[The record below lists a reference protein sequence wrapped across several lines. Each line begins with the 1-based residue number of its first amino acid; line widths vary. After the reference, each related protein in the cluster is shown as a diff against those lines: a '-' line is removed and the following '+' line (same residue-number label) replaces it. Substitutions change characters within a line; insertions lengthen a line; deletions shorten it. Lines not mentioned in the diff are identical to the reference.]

1 MRTNPLRRY
10 LLSLF
15 SATVPM
21 LGSVHAQNL
30 TQSGFTSVITPQFMA
45 SGTSSRMPVMFRA
58 TVSGL
63 SASTTYRYF
72 AQGATNSSATGAT
85 IDFGTANSGAGN
97 PLLISASGSTYTY
110 TTGPSLTSAGNY
122 ETFTTDASGNY
133 TGWFGFVNSGNGRFT
148 AGNLVFPS
156 LTIGNSSGTL
166 LSRRA
171 LDVSIKVLAFSA
183 SAGANNGSFL
193 RSTSSGTAK
202 NLAVVYENTAG
213 TGRPL
218 AITPIESI
226 ATSIASVPAA
236 YTTTAGT
243 WNVIIPNNNANG
255 VRRIEQRSVSN
266 NTLVGFSTD
275 ADGSWPTGPINTVN
289 PTNNT
294 TALVIAGAD
303 APLVSTPSITGAATA
318 SAFTTTYGT
327 ASSAQTFAISGS
339 SLAASLVATAPSG
352 FEVSAD
358 GSAFGS
364 TASFAQT
371 GGNASGTL
379 SIRLSGSAPVTGSYD
394 SQNITLT
401 STGATTV
408 NIATA
413 ASGNS
418 VSAKALTVTANN
430 ATKLFGATLTGGAG
444 STAFGS
450 SGLVGSET
458 IGSVTISYGA
468 GASSGDAAGTYAGA
482 ITPSAAVGGS
492 FISSN
497 YSITYVAGDLTVS
510 AAPTISTS
518 GTLSAVSTTYGT
530 ASTSPTSFLVS
541 GGNLTGDLSVTPP
554 AGFEVSTSSGSGYS
568 GSLSLTASG
577 GTVSSTTIYVRL
589 SANAAAASYSG
600 DIGISGG
607 GATTQTVAT
616 ASSTVAPKNLTI
628 TGLAGVNREYDASL
642 NATLSGT
649 AVYAGLENSESFS
662 VAGIPV
668 ASFATKT
675 VGTAK
680 PITVIGYEAP
690 SANYTVTQPTGLTA
704 DVTAKA
710 LTIASPSVTSR
721 PYNGTLAATITGT
734 LDGVISPDAVTLVG
748 TGSFADANVANA
760 IAVTSTS
767 TLAGADSA
775 NYSLSQ
781 PIGLTGDI
789 TQAAQTITFAA
800 LPGKSIG
807 DAPFALTATATS
819 GLAVGYSSSNPSV
832 ATIAGSTVT
841 VTGIGTTTI
850 SANQA
855 GDANYSAATQVDQVL
870 TVSAGPTVLAVGDLA
885 IIGVNSANPDKFAV
899 VLLKDITAS
908 TVINFTD
915 NGFDSATTGRTGEG
929 FLTFTAP
936 TALSAGTVL
945 SWNNGMT
952 ITGTGWSSNAPT
964 SFAFNGSGD
973 QLFAFQGNTANWA
986 SQSGVTVLCGINY
999 GVALTTG
1006 TAAAA
1011 TTYQP
1016 NASILPSSAFLNL
1029 PSTSATNNYFAN
1041 GSTAVASVTL
1051 ADSKSALF
1059 ALFETSSKW
1068 FTSTSA
1074 VSFPTYSITFKTP
1087 QTISFGTL
1095 ADKTFGDA
1103 DFALSATASSGLS
1116 VSYASSNPS
1125 VATISGNTVQI
1136 VGAGTTTITASQ
1148 SGDATYGAAVDVP
1161 QTFTVGKANQTITG
1175 LAATDSKTY
1184 GDSTYSPSA
1193 SSTSGLSVAYA
1204 SSNTSVATVSG
1215 NIISIVGAGTTTI
1228 TASQAGDSNYNP
1240 ATSVDQSL
1248 TVVPKALTITASDAI
1263 KPFGTTWTGG
1273 SGSTAFTSSGLV
1285 GVETIGSVT
1294 ITYGSGAA
1302 AGDTPATYADTITA
1316 SDAVGGTFT
1325 ASNYSITYVP
1335 GDLTV
1340 SAAPSINTLGSLSPV
1355 NSIYGSPSSSPT
1367 SFSVSGAN
1375 LTGSLSV
1382 AAPTG
1387 FEVSTSIGSGYST
1400 SLALTATSGT
1410 VSSTPIYVRLSAT
1423 SAAATYSGN
1432 VTISGGGATSQ
1443 TVATASSTVAPKEL
1457 TITGLS
1463 GVSRVYDGSLA
1474 ATLTGTASY
1483 VGLEN
1488 SESFSVAG
1496 TPVAS
1501 FVTRT
1506 IGTAKALTVSGYAA
1520 PSANYTVTQPT
1531 GLTADITEK
1540 ALTLTSAAV
1549 TSRPYNATLNATV
1562 TGTLDGI
1569 VSPDVVTLVGTGT
1582 FADANV
1588 GTGIAVTSTSTLS
1601 GADSANYT
1609 LTQPTGLSGD
1619 ITQASQTITFAAL
1632 PNKSVSDSPFSL
1644 TATASSGLAV
1654 SYSSSNNAVATVS
1667 GGTVSITGVGTTTIT
1682 ASQTG
1687 NSNYS
1692 AATPV
1697 DQILTVTPAATTLAA
1712 GDIAVIG
1719 YNTSGTPDNFAIL
1732 VLKDLTAGT
1741 VFYVNDNEIAAA
1753 GGTTFTDLG
1762 EGEASFTVKSGQT
1775 IPKGTVIILPWGAA
1789 AVSTSTYDWSNTTGF
1804 GLGNNNEEIQIYTAS
1819 AITSTTPTAFIYSA
1833 KIGTSSSAR
1842 PSGLTAGTTFISP
1855 TGSASRY
1862 KTSGATYTGTE
1873 SQLLTAIG
1881 NTATNWEAVAP
1892 GASGDWTF
1900 TIGGSAPVTIVIN
1913 DVSVTEGNSGTTT
1926 LNFTVTRSDN
1936 TTGFTVDYATAD
1948 GTATQ
1953 PGDYTAASGTLTFT
1967 AGGALTQPVSVT
1979 VLGDTTFESDE
1990 TVLINLSNVVNS
2002 VGTTTISDTQGIGTI
2017 LNDEPVVT
2025 TPLASGNRDV
2035 LVPNTDT
2042 WPASG
2047 ITVNGTQFVN
2057 LGLQGVGRIPA
2068 NAIDPATGESL
2079 GSISDLQVSGFTK
2092 NLDGTY
2098 SGTFNMLP
2106 DRGYNNGAIYSNYA
2120 ARINAFSFTFTPYTS
2135 STPTT
2140 EQNQVAMTF
2149 TGSTRFTYDHDGNSG
2164 TAPVFTT
2171 GLLAD
2176 GSTSLFG
2183 TSVPIASGNSTQ
2195 SDGTVSNRLTLDSE
2209 GLALD
2214 NRSGKTGSGWI
2225 GDEYGGYIY
2234 HFNAA
2239 KQLDAQLQIPAAL
2252 VPHSPTGTINFQA
2265 DPPTNGRRI
2274 NQGME
2279 GLAQSPD
2286 GTKLFGLLQSATLQ
2300 DSGSGNQGRSNTRL
2314 LVYDVS
2320 SNDAPS
2326 DPVAQYLIQLP
2337 RVDDTGST
2345 TNGSTVNRNAAQSAI
2360 LALNDHQL
2368 LILSREGNGRGAAG
2382 APVFKSILLADL
2394 SNATNIDGLYDAEGN
2409 AVAPGGVLS
2418 PTVTPIS
2425 WTEALNL
2432 LGKLDLNIAEVAKFG
2447 LNLNTAPGDINTICE
2462 KWEALSLVSCGDAA
2476 NPNDYFL
2483 FVGNDNDF
2491 ISATGKYM
2499 DASGAIQSY
2508 NAGLENDTMVLAY
2521 RVRIVQ
2527 PQTPVNTWRLAEFG
2541 TTSTTG
2547 NLADNAD
2554 YDNDGIQNLV
2564 EYALGTDPTVGSA
2577 ANGPSAA
2584 PSALI
2589 GDADSLLTDRLAL
2602 SFSLQNPNPTDITYT
2617 VQATDDLGNWTSVAS
2632 KTGSGPW
2639 TWLGGG
2645 TSRIVTSGTGPVS
2658 VKIGDV
2664 VPSSGNPKRM
2674 MRLKVANP

>member
-1 MRTNPLRRY
+1 MKPPFLDQTLTEPRNQIRSRSRLARFQHHAEKAFVAVTAS
-10 LLSLF
+10 LLGLIPVMQAAPVPFSGSSYTQDFQSLTATSLAVTTIAGTTMNEV
-15 SATVPM
+15 SAQSGG
-21 LGSVHAQNL
+21 GSVSGWYLYFQGGTGTPRWARDAGGSS
-30 TQSGFTSVITPQFMA
+30 TGAFYAMFDGQSTPN
-45 SGTSSRMPVMFRA
+45 RA
-58 TVSGL
+58 LG
-63 SASTTYRYF
+63 
-72 AQGATNSSATGAT
+72 AQGSNAAVWYFGTVLKNTSGAT
-85 IDFGTANSGAGN
+85 INSLTFSYDPVISRNPATTVNPCPLSYRVGAANV
-97 PLLISASGSTYTY
+97 ASGS
-110 TTGPSLTSAGNY
+110 
-122 ETFTTDASGNY
+122 
-133 TGWFGFVNSGNGRFT
+133 
-148 AGNLVFPS
+148 
-156 LTIGNSSGTL
+156 
-166 LSRRA
+166 
-171 LDVSIKVLAFSA
+171 
-183 SAGANNGSFL
+183 
-193 RSTSSGTAK
+193 STSNGTFHD
-202 NLAVVYENTAG
+202 
-213 TGRPL
+213 
-218 AITPIESI
+218 S
-226 ATSIASVPAA
+226 
-236 YTTTAGT
+236 AGT
-243 WNVIIPNNNANG
+243 WISG
-255 VRRIEQRSVSN
+255 
-266 NTLVGFSTD
+266 TGFSTP
-275 ADGSWPTGPINTVN
+275 STGTGAPNATQAAISPMFRIGGASITQTLTGLNWG
-289 PTNNT
+289 NNEYLYIRFKET
-294 TALVIAGAD
+294 DDSGAD
-303 APLVSTPSITGAATA
+303 AMTGVDNFTVSATSTPTITGAATA

-327 ASSAQTFAISGS
+327 ASSAQTFSVSGS
-339 SLAASLVATAPSG
+339 SLTANLVATAPAG
-352 FEVSAD
+352 FEVSSD
-358 GSAFGS
+358 GTTFGS
-364 TASFAQT
+364 TASFAQS
-371 GGNASGTL
+371 GGSASGTL
-379 SIRLSGSAPVTGSYD
+379 SIRLSGSAPVTGTYN

-468 GASSGDAAGTYAGA
+468 GASSGDAAGTYVGA
-482 ITPSAAVGGS
+482 VIPSAAVGGS
-492 FISSN
+492 FTSSN

-568 GSLSLTASG
+568 GSLNLTATG

-589 SANAAAASYSG
+589 SAIAAAASYSG
-600 DIGISGG
+600 DITISGG

-616 ASSTVAPKNLTI
+616 ASSTVSPKNLTI

-662 VAGIPV
+662 VAGTPV

-675 VGTAK
+675 VGAAK
-680 PITVIGYEAP
+680 SITVVGYEAP

-704 DVTAKA
+704 DITAKA
-710 LTIASPSVTSR
+710 LTVTSPSVTSR

-734 LDGVISPDAVTLVG
+734 LDGVISPDEVTLVG
-748 TGSFADANVANA
+748 TGTYADANVANA

-767 TLAGADSA
+767 TLTGADSA

-781 PIGLTGDI
+781 PTGLTGDI

-807 DAPFALTATATS
+807 DAPFALTATASS
-819 GLAVGYSSSNPSV
+819 GLAVSYSSSNPSV

-841 VTGIGTTTI
+841 ITGVGTTTI
-850 SANQA
+850 SATQA
-855 GDANYSAATQVDQVL
+855 GDTNYSAATQVDRVL

-915 NGFDSATTGRTGEG
+915 NGFDGATTGRTGEG

-952 ITGTGWSSNAPT
+952 ITGTGWSSGAPT
-964 SFAFNGSGD
+964 NFSFNSSGD
-973 QLFAFQGNTANWA
+973 QLFAFQGNTANWV
-986 SQSGVTVLCGINY
+986 SQTGVTVLCGINY

-1016 NASILPSSAFLNL
+1016 SVSILPSSAFLNL

-1041 GSTAVASVTL
+1041 GSTATSSVTL

-1068 FTSTSA
+1068 FTSNSA
-1074 VSFPTYSITFKTP
+1074 VTFPTYSISFKTP

-1095 ADKTFGDA
+1095 AGKTFGDA
-1103 DFALSATASSGLS
+1103 DFALGATATSGLS

-1148 SGDATYGAAVDVP
+1148 SGDATYAAAVEVP
-1161 QTFTVGKANQTITG
+1161 QTLTVGKANQTITG
-1175 LAATDSKTY
+1175 LAASDSKTY

-1193 SSTSGLSVAYA
+1193 SSTSGLSVTYA

-1263 KPFGTTWTGG
+1263 KPFGTTLTGG

-1294 ITYGSGAA
+1294 ISYGSGAA
-1302 AGDTPATYADTITA
+1302 AGDTPATYADTITV

-1325 ASNYSITYVP
+1325 ASNYSITYET
-1335 GDLTV
+1335 GDIIV
-1340 SAAPSINTLGSLSPV
+1340 SAAPTITAVGALSAVNT
-1355 NSIYGSPSSSPT
+1355 IYGTASSSPT

-1375 LTGSLSV
+1375 LTGNLSV

-1443 TVATASSTVAPKEL
+1443 TVATASSTVAPKDL
-1457 TITGLS
+1457 TITGVS

-1474 ATLTGTASY
+1474 VTLTGTASY

-1501 FVTRT
+1501 FVTKT
-1506 IGTAKALTVSGYAA
+1506 VGTAKALTVSGYAA

-1609 LTQPTGLSGD
+1609 LTQPTGLTGD

-1632 PNKSVSDSPFSL
+1632 PTKSVNDSPFSL

-1789 AVSTSTYDWSNTTGF
+1789 AVSTSTYDWSTTTGF

-1892 GASGDWTF
+1892 GAAGDWTF
-1900 TIGGSAPVTIVIN
+1900 SIGGSAPVTIVIN

-2106 DRGYNNGAIYSNYA
+2106 DRGYNSGAIYSNYA

-2135 STPTT
+2135 ATPTT

-2234 HFNAA
+2234 HFNAT
-2239 KQLDAQLQIPAAL
+2239 KQIDAQLQIPAAL

-2368 LILSREGNGRGAAG
+2368 LILSRDGNGRGAAG

-2418 PTVTPIS
+2418 PSVTPIS

-2491 ISATGKYM
+2491 LSATGKYM
-2499 DASGAIQSY
+2499 DASGTIQSY

-2541 TTSTTG
+2541 TTSTAG

-2554 YDNDGIQNLV
+2554 YDNDGVQNLV
-2564 EYALGTDPTVGSA
+2564 EYALGTDPTVGTA

-2632 KTGSGPW
+2632 KTGSGAW

-2645 TSRIVTSGTGPVS
+2645 TSRIVTSGIGPVS

-2664 VPSSGNPKRM
+2664 VPTSGNPKRM